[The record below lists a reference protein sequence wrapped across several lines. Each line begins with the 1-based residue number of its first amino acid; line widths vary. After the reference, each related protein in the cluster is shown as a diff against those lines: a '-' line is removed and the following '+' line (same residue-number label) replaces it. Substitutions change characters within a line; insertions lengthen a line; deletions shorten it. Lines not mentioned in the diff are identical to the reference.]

1 MRLAVLTCL
10 LTMSLITHS
19 TKAADQ
25 EAGNAD
31 VIRIARTFKDGGGYN
46 TAWKGSGAAEEISF
60 KGEKI
65 LPAAEG
71 GTYCCGFTFTVA
83 MRAAAERGLFKD
95 KTPQQIRQFQK
106 EWYGATEAS
115 REKLCQMA
123 VTTLGIG
130 KAVPFDEVQL
140 GDFVQLWRAKSG
152 HSVLFLSWV
161 EENGKK
167 IGMQYRSSQPATDGI
182 GDSVEYFT
190 KAAPG
195 KSPLNRARTY
205 FCRLNSKD

>member
-1 MRLAVLTCL
+1 MRLAIFICL
-10 LTMSLITHS
+10 LTVGLITHS
-19 TKAADQ
+19 AKAADQ
-25 EAGNAD
+25 EAFNAD
-31 VIRIARTFKDGGGYN
+31 VIRIARTFKNGGGYN

-65 LPAAEG
+65 LPVAEG
-71 GTYCCGFTFTVA
+71 GTYCCGFTFTVV
-83 MRAAAERGLFKD
+83 MRAAAERGLLQD
-95 KTPQQIRQFQK
+95 KTPQQIQQFQK

-130 KAVPFDEVQL
+130 KAVPFDEAKP

-167 IGMQYRSSQPATDGI
+167 IGIRYRSSQLATKGI
-182 GDSVEYFT
+182 GDTVEYFI

-195 KSPLNRARTY
+195 KSPLNKARTY
-205 FCRLNSKD
+205 FCRLNSKN